1 MGKLFSAHG
10 AARWLSFFAGWV
22 ILGRIGAIDL
32 AAGLVISALAAALS
46 LHLLPPVRLN
56 RLNPWAMPAYAA
68 RFLAGSLRAGWDV
81 AWRVAAR
88 PPQVNPGVL
97 VVPCAVPQGLARDTF
112 RALASLQPGT
122 LPLAGQG
129 PDLRVHCLDI
139 TTPVATALD
148 ADAAAFLAM
157 ADAPPHG

>member
-32 AAGLVISALAAALS
+32 AAGLVISTLATVLS
-46 LHLLPPVRLN
+46 LHLLPTVGPN
-56 RLNPWAMPAYAA
+56 RLNPRAMLAYAA
-68 RFLAGSLRAGWDV
+68 RFFAGSLRAGWDV

-88 PPQVNPGVL
+88 PPRVNPGVL
-97 VVPCAVPQGLARDTF
+97 EVPCAVPQGRARDAF

-122 LPLAGQG
+122 LPLTGQG
-129 PDLRVHCLDI
+129 PELQVHCLDI
-139 TTPVATALD
+139 TAPVAAMLD
-148 ADAAAFLAM
+148 ADATAFLAM
-157 ADAPPHG
+157 ADTPRHG

>member
-10 AARWLSFFAGWV
+10 AARWLLVFAGWV
-22 ILGRIGAIDL
+22 VLGRVDAIDL

-56 RLNPWAMPAYAA
+56 PRAMTAYAA
-68 RFLAGSLRAGWDV
+68 RFCAGSLRAGWDV

-88 PPQVNPGVL
+88 PPRVNPGVL
-97 VVPCAVPQGLARDTF
+97 TLPCAVHQGLARDAF
-112 RALASLQPGT
+112 KALASLQPGT
-122 LPLAGQG
+122 LPLAGEG

-139 TTPVATALD
+139 TAPVAAMLD
-148 ADAAAFLAM
+148 ADATAFRAM
-157 ADAPPHG
+157 ADAPRHG

>member
-32 AAGLVISALAAALS
+32 AAGLIISALAAALS

-56 RLNPWAMPAYAA
+56 PRAMPAYAA
-68 RFLAGSLRAGWDV
+68 RFFAGSLRAGWDV

-97 VVPCAVPQGLARDTF
+97 VVPCAVPQGLARDAF

-122 LPLAGQG
+122 LPLPGRG
-129 PDLRVHCLDI
+129 PDLRVHCLDMDA
-139 TTPVATALD
+139 PVVAALD
-148 ADAAAFLAM
+148 ADASAFLAVV
-157 ADAPPHG
+157 DAPHHG

>member
-1 MGKLFSAHG
+1 MGTLFSAHG

-22 ILGRIGAIDL
+22 MLGRVHAIDL
-32 AAGLVISALAAALS
+32 AAGAVISGVAAALS

-56 RLNPWAMPAYAA
+56 PWAMLAYAA
-68 RFLAGSLRAGWDV
+68 RFFAGSLHAGWDV

-88 PPQVNPGVL
+88 PPQVRPGTL
-97 VVPCAVPQGLARDTF
+97 VVPCAVPLGVARDAF

-122 LPLAGQG
+122 LPLPGDGAE
-129 PDLRVHCLDI
+129 LSVHCLDI
-139 TTPVATALD
+139 GAPIAATLD

-157 ADAPPHG
+157 ADAPHHG

>member
-22 ILGRIGAIDL
+22 ILGRVHAIDL
-32 AAGLVISALAAALS
+32 AAGAVISGLAAALS
-46 LHLLPPVRLN
+46 LHLLPPA
-56 RLNPWAMPAYAA
+56 RLNPREMPAYAA
-68 RFLAGSLRAGWDV
+68 RFFAGSLRAGWDV
-81 AWRVAAR
+81 ARRVTAR
-88 PPQVNPGVL
+88 PPQVRPGVL

-122 LPLAGQG
+122 LPLPGQG

-139 TTPVATALD
+139 DAPVAAMLD
-148 ADAAAFLAM
+148 ADAGAFLAM
-157 ADAPPHG
+157 ADAPRHG

>member
-10 AARWLSFFAGWV
+10 AARWLSFFAGWIV
-22 ILGRIGAIDL
+22 LGRIGAIDL
-32 AAGLVISALAAALS
+32 AAGLVISALATALS
-46 LHLLPPVRLN
+46 LHLLPALGPDPI
-56 RLNPWAMPAYAA
+56 NPRATLAYAA
-68 RFLAGSLRAGWDV
+68 RFFAGSLRAGWDV

-88 PPQVNPGVL
+88 PPRVNPGVL
-97 VVPCAVPQGLARDTF
+97 TVPCAVPQGLARDAF